1 MLVEAMSELKSKRSR
16 GHFEMFNLTFIQ
28 NLVSETENSTAN
40 RANMQRQIWRWWI
53 VMLGCKGLTLHTLT
67 SV

>member
-40 RANMQRQIWRWWI
+40 RANMQRQVWRWWI
-53 VMLGCKGLTLHTLT
+53 VMLTY
-67 SV
+67 